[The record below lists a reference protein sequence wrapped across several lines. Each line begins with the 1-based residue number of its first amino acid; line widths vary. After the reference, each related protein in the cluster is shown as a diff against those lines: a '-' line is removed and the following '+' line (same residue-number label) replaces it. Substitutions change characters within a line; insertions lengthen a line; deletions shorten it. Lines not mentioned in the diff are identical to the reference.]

1 MRRRVLAAL
10 AAVVLVGGAGLVL
23 SRTRRPA
30 PGGGPVV
37 IFLVDTLRFDRMSA
51 YGAARPTSPAAR
63 ALALEGV
70 RYDFAYSSSSWTRP
84 AVASLFTSR
93 WPAEVGV
100 SGRGGAVSPAA
111 STVAELLQRKGWRT
125 AGFCANYLVS
135 DVSFGFR
142 RGFGFFQP
150 VLSIPEED
158 WGIPVARRVVQPAIA
173 WVRAQRDPRF
183 FLYVHVMDPHSDW
196 GTQGNPYRHWSPGYE
211 KLFPTNRPAAASDRE
226 WSLSRYDALIRQADD
241 QFAALRQTLEEKGW
255 WHSALV
261 AYLADHG
268 EEFFEHGAT
277 NHGET
282 LFEEVVRIP
291 LIVKAPGWGKPGDV
305 VRSTVTLL
313 DLLPSIAAWVG
324 LPSERGWRGRRLD
337 RRDPE
342 ESGGT
347 VYLSNE
353 LDRSRLYA
361 LRAGSKKVIASLTP
375 PFRVEFD
382 LEKDPSEQKPVPVEA
397 ALAERLERLRRS
409 ESSWLGGLRIQKVRR
424 VPFALQG
431 FVEVPGGG
439 MPYLSLSDRDHFPV
453 ARSDPDRL
461 PIALSVG
468 RDESF
473 EAHFL
478 TLDGEAVPRPRLRV
492 STGGAWIPLE
502 TAGNGALLEVA
513 DRPRSTLTPQQL
525 SEAVARMRALGYLGG
540 D

>member
-1 MRRRVLAAL
+1 
-10 AAVVLVGGAGLVL
+10 
-23 SRTRRPA
+23 
-30 PGGGPVV
+30 V

-93 WPAEVGV
+93 WPAEVGA

-111 STVAELLQRKGWRT
+111 STVAAVLQRKGWRT

-135 DVSFGFR
+135 DESFGFR
-142 RGFGFFQP
+142 RGFDLFQP
-150 VLSIPEED
+150 ILSIPEED

-173 WVRAQRDPRF
+173 WMRAQRDPRF

-196 GTQGNPYRHWSPGYE
+196 GTEGNPYRHWSPGYE
-211 KLFPTNRPAAASDRE
+211 NLFPTGRPAAASDRE
-226 WSLSRYDALIRQADD
+226 WNLSRYDALIRQADD
-241 QFAALRQTLEEKGW
+241 QFGALRRALEEKGW
-255 WHSALV
+255 WHSALI

-291 LIVKAPGWGKPGDV
+291 LIVKAPGWGKAGDV
-305 VRSTVTLL
+305 VRSTVTIL
-313 DLLPSIAAWVG
+313 DVLPSIAGWVG
-324 LPSERGWRGRRLD
+324 LPSDPGWRGHRLD
-337 RRDPE
+337 RGDPE
-342 ESGGT
+342 GSEET
-347 VYLSNE
+347 AYFSNE

-382 LEKDPSEQKPVPVEA
+382 LDTDPSEQKPVPVEA
-397 ALAERLERLRRS
+397 ALAERLERLRRL
-409 ESSWLGGLRIQKVRR
+409 ETSWLGGLRIQKVRR
-424 VPFALQG
+424 ASFALQG
-431 FVEVPGGG
+431 FVEVPKGG
-439 MPYLSLSDRDHFPV
+439 MPYLSLSDRDRFPV
-453 ARSDPDRL
+453 ASSDPDRL
-461 PIALSVG
+461 PIALTVG
-468 RDESF
+468 LDESF

-478 TLDGEAVPRPRLRV
+478 TLDGEDVPRPRLRV
-492 STGGAWIPLE
+492 NSGGAWIPLE
-502 TAGNGALLEVA
+502 TAGDGAPLRIA
-513 DRPRSTLTPQQL
+513 HKPRTTLTPQQL
-525 SEAVARMRALGYLGG
+525 SEAVSRMRALGYLGG